1 MHIRRLQLSSEPM
14 QHSTKQ
20 TPPANASR
28 TRRARIR
35 ARVDGNG
42 SEDGQALVEFALV
55 LPIILILLLGI
66 AWFGIA
72 LNDWINETQLTS
84 EAARF
89 AAVNQNPGEKEKKSL
104 LEWIQAQ
111 GDNNQV
117 AKEAKATICS
127 PTSERG
133 DWVEVKLT
141 YMYKWLPIFQL
152 AATETPLTSTAQMR
166 IEVAPTTKNAKGEEV
181 STPYPKTC

>member
-1 MHIRRLQLSSEPM
+1 MP
-14 QHSTKQ
+14 HSTKR

-35 ARVDGNG
+35 GRADRHE

-55 LPIILILLLGI
+55 LPVILVILLGI

-117 AKEAKATICS
+117 SKEAKATICS
-127 PTSERG
+127 PTSAVG
-133 DWVEVKLT
+133 DYVEVKLT
-141 YMYKWLPIFQL
+141 YMYKWLPLFNL
-152 AATETPLTSTAQMR
+152 AVTETPLTSTAQMR
-166 IEVAPTTKNAKGEEV
+166 IEVPPTTKNAKGEEV
-181 STPYPKTC
+181 ATTYPKTC

>member
-1 MHIRRLQLSSEPM
+1 MHIRRFQLSSKPTP
-14 QHSTKQ
+14 HSTEQ
-20 TPPANASR
+20 TPQADASP
-28 TRRARIR
+28 TRRPRIR
-35 ARVDGNG
+35 ARAEGDG

-55 LPIILILLLGI
+55 LPIILIILLGI

-111 GDNNQV
+111 GDNGQV

-127 PTSERG
+127 PTSAVG
-133 DWVEVKLT
+133 DYVEVKLT

-152 AATETPLTSTAQMR
+152 GATETPLTSTAQMR
-166 IEVAPTTKNAKGEEV
+166 IEVPPTTKNSKGEEV
-181 STPYPKTC
+181 PTAYPKTC

>member
-1 MHIRRLQLSSEPM
+1 MHIRRLQISSKPM
-14 QHSTKQ
+14 PHSTKQ
-20 TPPANASR
+20 RPPADVSR
-28 TRRARIR
+28 STRARICAR
-35 ARVDGNG
+35 ADGNG

-55 LPIILILLLGI
+55 LPIILIVLLGI

-89 AAVNQNPGEKEKKSL
+89 AAVNVNPGEKEKKSL

-117 AKEAKATICS
+117 AKEAKASICS

-152 AATETPLTSTAQMR
+152 GAAETPLTSTAQMR
-166 IEVAPTTKNAKGEEV
+166 IEVPPT
-181 STPYPKTC
+181 TPYPKPPC